1 MRPWHYLV
9 AALLILCLAVSP
21 AAGAWIAAQN
31 AVLTDTFVAY
41 DLDLSKRASTT
52 FSYDINNATYL
63 GWLKETNET
72 GVYLGIITSVTKSM
86 DDVMGGMT
94 FVLIYVG
101 ALAII
106 AAKTES
112 FEVPLVISVL
122 IMPSFSIFGYFGLS
136 LPMDVLANYIILI
149 GIGSAAVI
157 FGAFMTFTRR

>member
-1 MRPWHYLV
+1 MKISVLIFTF
-9 AALLILCLAVSP
+9 LLLLPCGAM
-21 AAGAWIAAQN
+21 AAGASDIA
-31 AVLTDTFVAY
+31 L
-41 DLDLSKRASTT
+41 
-52 FSYDINNATYL
+52 SYDIDNSTYL

-72 GVYLGIITSVTKSM
+72 GVYMGIISSVTESM
-86 DDVMGGMT
+86 NDVLGGLT
-94 FVLIYVG
+94 SVLIYVG

-157 FGAFMTFTRR
+157 FGAFMTFMRR